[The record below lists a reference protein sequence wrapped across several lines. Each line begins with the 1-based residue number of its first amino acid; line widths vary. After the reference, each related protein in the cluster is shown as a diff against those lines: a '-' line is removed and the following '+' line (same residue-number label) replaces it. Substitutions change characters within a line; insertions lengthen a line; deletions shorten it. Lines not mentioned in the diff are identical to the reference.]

1 MLDTLLFVSFSQKMI
16 CNSPTLVLDY
26 FFTKNLSIKP
36 MNTLFNKYISTFKG
50 LSNEVWWL
58 ALITLINR
66 AGTMVIPFLSLY
78 LTKSLGFSLSDV
90 GWIMSAFGLGSV
102 VGSWLGGKL
111 TDKIGF
117 YKVMVFSLFVTGLSF
132 VLLQY
137 LTTFVTFWIGIFVVM
152 LIADMFR
159 PAMFVALSTYS
170 KPENKTRSVTLIR
183 LAINLGFSAGP
194 AIGGIIIT
202 TLSYGGLFWVDGI
215 TCVIAALVLLNVLH
229 PKKAKALD
237 SIKAES
243 PKSAY
248 HDRSFLIFL
257 GAMVLFGIVF
267 LQYFSTMP
275 LYYKDTHYL
284 SELEIGML
292 LGMNGF
298 LIFVFEMPLIKW
310 LENSTFK
317 KSELMLTGA
326 VLTGLSFLILN
337 FTSWAGVLIIGM
349 LLMTF
354 GEMIAFP
361 FSNAFAMER
370 AKKGNQGEYMAL
382 YSISFSIAH
391 IFGHNVGLQ
400 LVDHIGF
407 DKTWYL
413 TTILASLCVF
423 LLFILK
429 QKVNK
434 EKNIG

>member
-1 MLDTLLFVSFSQKMI
+1 MK
-16 CNSPTLVLDY
+16 
-26 FFTKNLSIKP
+26 
-36 MNTLFNKYISTFKG
+36 TLFSKYINTFRG
-50 LSNEVWWL
+50 LSKEVWWI

-78 LTKSLGFSLSDV
+78 LTKSLHFTLADV

-102 VGSWLGGKL
+102 VGSWIGGKL

-117 YKVMVFSLFVTGLSF
+117 FKIMVFSLIATGILF
-132 VLLQY
+132 FILQF
-137 LTTFVTFWIGIFVVM
+137 LTTFVTFCIGIFVVM
-152 LIADMFR
+152 LVADMFR
-159 PAMFVALSTYS
+159 PAMFVALNSYS

-215 TCVIAALVLLNVLH
+215 TCILAAIVLMKVLH
-229 PKKAKALD
+229 PKKAKTLD
-237 SIKAES
+237 NLKIEN
-243 PKSAY
+243 PQSAFADY
-248 HDRSFLIFL
+248 AFLIFIV
-257 GAMVLFGIVF
+257 AMILFGIVF

-275 LYYKDTHYL
+275 LYYKDAHRL
-284 SELEIGML
+284 NELEIGIL
-292 LGMNGF
+292 LGLNGF
-298 LIFVFEMPLIKW
+298 IIFVFEMPLIKW
-310 LENSTFK
+310 LENSRNTK
-317 KSELMLTGA
+317 LGLMLFGA

-337 FTSWAGVLIIGM
+337 MTSWAGVLIIGM

-382 YSISFSIAH
+382 YSISFSVSH
-391 IFGHNVGLQ
+391 IFGHNAGLH
-400 LVDHIGF
+400 LVDAIGF

-423 LLFILK
+423 LIFLLK
-429 QKVNK
+429 QRMKLRT
-434 EKNIG
+434 I